1 MKTPLLTLS
10 GALLL
15 FCHTNTLEAQV
26 LTLDSCHRMAVAN
39 NPLSKQKI
47 LFEEAFRLQ
56 SKSIGSNYLPQ
67 TGLYGQAS
75 WQSEVTSIPVSLPGI
90 EIPAVSN
97 DNYKIYLDINQL
109 IWDGGSVRRQKELE
123 ASSMQIELAGV
134 DAENYRLKESIN
146 QLYFSILQFQA
157 NEKLLILAMDEL
169 YTRLAVLRAGISN
182 GTILPANADVLDA
195 EIAGIG
201 QALTDLRYN
210 KSAGLYKLGELT
222 GLSTGPEIKL
232 ILPVY
237 EDLPLSLFDTK
248 ARPEYLIFGMQQEK
262 ISRQISLTGIRTM
275 PRLSAFT
282 TLGYG
287 RPGLNMLSNDFESY
301 AMLGARLS
309 WKLWDWNQHRNDQ
322 SVMSVQQ
329 QIIDTRKE
337 AFEMSQ
343 RIALNRLKQEILRI
357 ENLIAADH
365 RIVELR
371 KKVAM
376 TAAARLD
383 QGIITSSEYLT
394 EQNALIKAELNLEL
408 HKIQLQQSRL
418 NYISAMG
425 YLKQ

>member
-1 MKTPLLTLS
+1 MKNSVLTMILVMMMTVW
-10 GALLL
+10 AI
-15 FCHTNTLEAQV
+15 AQERPV
-26 LTLDSCHRMAVAN
+26 LTLDSCHSMAVEH
-39 NPLSKQKI
+39 NPLTKQRN
-47 LFEEAFRLQ
+47 LYEEAFRLQ

-67 TGLYGQAS
+67 TTLYALAS
-75 WQSEVTSIPVSLPGI
+75 WQSEVTGFPVSLPGI

-97 DNYKIYLDINQL
+97 DNYKIYLDVNQL

-123 ASSMQIELAGV
+123 ASSMQIDLAGV

-182 GTILPANADVLDA
+182 GTILPSNADVLDA
-195 EIAGIG
+195 EIAVIG

-222 GLSTGPEIKL
+222 GLNTGPETRL
-232 ILPVY
+232 ILPEY
-237 EDLPLSLFDTK
+237 ENLPLSLTDTK
-248 ARPEYLIFGMQQEK
+248 ARPEYRIFGMQQEK
-262 ISRQISLTGIRTM
+262 ISRQISLTGIRVM

-301 AMLGARLS
+301 AMLGARFS

-322 SVMSVQQ
+322 SVLSVQQ

-337 AFEMSQ
+337 AFEMTQ
-343 RIALNRLKQEILRI
+343 RIALNSLKQEILRI

-383 QGIITSSEYLT
+383 QGIITSSEYLI
-394 EQNALIKAELNLEL
+394 EQNALTKAELNLEL

-418 NYISAMG
+418 NYISTMG
-425 YLKQ
+425 YLK

>member
-1 MKTPLLTLS
+1 MKNSVLTMILVMMMTVW
-10 GALLL
+10 AI
-15 FCHTNTLEAQV
+15 AQERPV
-26 LTLDSCHRMAVAN
+26 LTLDSCHSMAVEH
-39 NPLSKQKI
+39 NPLTKQRN
-47 LFEEAFRLQ
+47 LYEEAFRLQ

-67 TGLYGQAS
+67 TTLYALAS
-75 WQSEVTSIPVSLPGI
+75 WQSEVTGFPVSLPGI

-97 DNYKIYLDINQL
+97 DNYKIYLDVNQL

-123 ASSMQIELAGV
+123 ASSMQIDLAGV

-182 GTILPANADVLDA
+182 GTILPSNADVLDA
-195 EIAGIG
+195 EIAVIG

-222 GLSTGPEIKL
+222 GLNTGPETRL
-232 ILPVY
+232 ILSEY
-237 EDLPLSLFDTK
+237 ENLPLSLTDTK
-248 ARPEYLIFGMQQEK
+248 ARPEYRIFGMQQEK
-262 ISRQISLTGIRTM
+262 ISRQISLTGIRVM

-301 AMLGARLS
+301 AMLGARFS

-322 SVMSVQQ
+322 SVLSVQQ

-337 AFEMSQ
+337 AFEMTQ
-343 RIALNRLKQEILRI
+343 RIALNSLKQEILRI

-383 QGIITSSEYLT
+383 QGIITSSEYLI
-394 EQNALIKAELNLEL
+394 EQNALTKAELNLEL

-418 NYISAMG
+418 NYISTMG
-425 YLKQ
+425 YLK

>member
-1 MKTPLLTLS
+1 MKNSVLTMILVMMMTVW
-10 GALLL
+10 AI
-15 FCHTNTLEAQV
+15 AQERPV
-26 LTLDSCHRMAVAN
+26 LTLDSCHSMAVEH
-39 NPLSKQKI
+39 NPLTKQRN
-47 LFEEAFRLQ
+47 LYEEAFRLQ

-67 TGLYGQAS
+67 TTLYALAS
-75 WQSEVTSIPVSLPGI
+75 WQSEVTGFPVSLPGI

-97 DNYKIYLDINQL
+97 DNYKIYLDVNQL

-123 ASSMQIELAGV
+123 ASSMQIDLAGV

-182 GTILPANADVLDA
+182 GTILPSNADVLDA
-195 EIAGIG
+195 EIAVIG
-201 QALTDLRYN
+201 HALTDLRYN

-222 GLSTGPEIKL
+222 GLNTGPETRL
-232 ILPVY
+232 ILPEY
-237 EDLPLSLFDTK
+237 ENLPLSLTDTK
-248 ARPEYLIFGMQQEK
+248 ARPEYRIFGMQQEK
-262 ISRQISLTGIRTM
+262 ISRQISLTGIRVM

-301 AMLGARLS
+301 AMLGARFS

-322 SVMSVQQ
+322 SVLSVQQ

-337 AFEMSQ
+337 AFEMTQ
-343 RIALNRLKQEILRI
+343 RIALNSLKQEILRI

-383 QGIITSSEYLT
+383 QGIITSSEYLI
-394 EQNALIKAELNLEL
+394 EQNALTKAELNLEL

-418 NYISAMG
+418 NYISTMG
-425 YLKQ
+425 YLK

>member
-1 MKTPLLTLS
+1 MKTPLLTFT
-10 GALLL
+10 GALML

-67 TGLYGQAS
+67 TGLYAQAS
-75 WQSEVTSIPVSLPGI
+75 WQSEVPRFPVSLPGI
-90 EIPAVSN
+90 DIPAVSN
-97 DNYKIYLDINQL
+97 DNYKIYLDVNQL

-123 ASSMQIELAGV
+123 ASSMQIDLAGV
-134 DAENYRLKESIN
+134 DAENYRLKENIN
-146 QLYFSILQFQA
+146 LLYFSILQFQA

-182 GTILPANADVLDA
+182 GTILPSNADVLDA
-195 EIAGIG
+195 EIAGIE

-210 KSAGLYKLGELT
+210 KAAGLYKLGELT
-222 GLSTGPEIKL
+222 GLDTGPETKL
-232 ILPVY
+232 IVPVY
-237 EDLPLSLFDTK
+237 ENLPLSLSDTK
-248 ARPEYLIFGMQQEK
+248 ARPEYLMLGLQQEK
-262 ISRQISLTGIRTM
+262 ISRQISLTGLRAM
-275 PRLSAFT
+275 PRLAAFT

-287 RPGLNMLSNDFESY
+287 RPGLNMLSNDFTSY

-309 WKLWDWNQHRNDQ
+309 WKFWDWNQLRNDQ
-322 SVMSVQQ
+322 SVLSVQQ

-343 RIALNRLKQEILRI
+343 RIALNSLKQEILRI

-371 KKVAM
+371 EKVAM

-394 EQNALIKAELNLEL
+394 EQNALTKAQLNLEL

-418 NYISAMG
+418 NYISTMG
-425 YLKQ
+425 YLK

>member
-1 MKTPLLTLS
+1 MKTPLLKLT

-67 TGLYGQAS
+67 TGLYAQAS
-75 WQSEVTSIPVSLPGI
+75 WQSEVTSFPVSLPGI

-97 DNYKIYLDINQL
+97 DNYKIYLDVNQL

-123 ASSMQIELAGV
+123 ASNMQIDLAGV
-134 DAENYRLKESIN
+134 DAENYRLKENIN

-169 YTRLAVLRAGISN
+169 YTRLAVLRSGISN

-195 EIAGIG
+195 EIAGIE

-210 KSAGLYKLGELT
+210 KSAGLYRLGELT
-222 GLSTGPEIKL
+222 GLSTGPETKL

-237 EDLPLSLFDTK
+237 EDLPLSLYDTK

-262 ISRQISLTGIRTM
+262 ISRQISLTGIRAM
-275 PRLSAFT
+275 PRLAAFT

-287 RPGLNMLSNDFESY
+287 RPGLNMLSNDFEPY

-309 WKLWDWNQHRNDQ
+309 WKFWDWNQHRNDQ
-322 SVMSVQQ
+322 SVLSVQQ
-329 QIIDTRKE
+329 QIIDSRKE

-357 ENLIAADH
+357 ENLIAADY

-371 KKVAM
+371 KKVAL

-383 QGIITSSEYLT
+383 QGMITSSEYLT
-394 EQNALIKAELNLEL
+394 EQNALTKAEINLEL
-408 HKIQLQQSRL
+408 HKIQLEQSRL
-418 NYISAMG
+418 NYISTMG
-425 YLKQ
+425 YLK

>member
-1 MKTPLLTLS
+1 MKNSVLTMILVMMMTVW
-10 GALLL
+10 AI
-15 FCHTNTLEAQV
+15 AQERPV
-26 LTLDSCHRMAVAN
+26 LTLDSCHSMAVEH
-39 NPLSKQKI
+39 NPLTKQRN
-47 LFEEAFRLQ
+47 LYEEAFRLQ

-67 TGLYGQAS
+67 TTLYALAS
-75 WQSEVTSIPVSLPGI
+75 WQSEDTGFPVSLPGI

-97 DNYKIYLDINQL
+97 DNYKIYLDVNQL

-123 ASSMQIELAGV
+123 ASSMQIDLAGV

-182 GTILPANADVLDA
+182 GTILPSNADVLDA
-195 EIAGIG
+195 EIAVIG

-222 GLSTGPEIKL
+222 GLNTGPETRL
-232 ILPVY
+232 ILPEY
-237 EDLPLSLFDTK
+237 ENLPLSLTDTK
-248 ARPEYLIFGMQQEK
+248 ARPEYRIFGMQQEK
-262 ISRQISLTGIRTM
+262 ISRQISLTGIRVM

-301 AMLGARLS
+301 AMLGARFS

-322 SVMSVQQ
+322 SVLSVQQ

-337 AFEMSQ
+337 AFEM
-343 RIALNRLKQEILRI
+343 
-357 ENLIAADH
+357 
-365 RIVELR
+365 
-371 KKVAM
+371 
-376 TAAARLD
+376 
-383 QGIITSSEYLT
+383 
-394 EQNALIKAELNLEL
+394 
-408 HKIQLQQSRL
+408 
-418 NYISAMG
+418 
-425 YLKQ
+425 